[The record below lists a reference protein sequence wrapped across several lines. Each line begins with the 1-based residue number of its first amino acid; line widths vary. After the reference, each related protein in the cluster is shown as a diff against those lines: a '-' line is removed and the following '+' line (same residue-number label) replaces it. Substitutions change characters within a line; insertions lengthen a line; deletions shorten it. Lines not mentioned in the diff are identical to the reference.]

1 LCGCAGA
8 LHASAAPFEGDASRD
23 DDVSH
28 ADAAGD
34 DAPPSGAGA
43 PASELEL
50 YEEALEAAEAERTLA
65 LSALT
70 DAVRE
75 REELSARLAELSRG
89 ALPAGDAASVAL
101 AAAQRRATELE
112 MTNTFLQRQLAAKG
126 GEEGADAAQARA
138 HILRAP
144 LRCPSAARTGCA
156 PALTPRL
163 TRVHACRVHRC
174 RSPSAAVLQRP

>member
-1 LCGCAGA
+1 VLTALSPSCVVAGA
-8 LHASAAPFEGDASRD
+8 LHASASPYDGDASRGDDVSDGEEEED
-23 DDVSH
+23 DDV
-28 ADAAGD
+28 ARGDAR
-34 DAPPSGAGA
+34 PSGAAA

-126 GEEGADAAQARA
+126 GEEQADATQART
-138 HILRAP
+138 HRLAP
-144 LRCPSAARTGCA
+144 FPCL
-156 PALTPRL
+156 PRSQL
-163 TRVHACRVHRC
+163 
-174 RSPSAAVLQRP
+174 LQRTTELVALVVSRRPR